1 MSARVVAVSRRRGH
15 HFSKTPSLE
24 ICLVAGLGVEGDR
37 HFGDKTQHRSRA
49 RFNPDRFRQGM
60 MAARLGR
67 TATGAPMRKAG
78 VMGVVIASGQVV
90 AGDTIRVETPP
101 GPFRRLEPV

>member
-1 MSARVVAVSRRRGH
+1 
-15 HFSKTPSLE
+15 
-24 ICLVAGLGVEGDR
+24 
-37 HFGDKTQHRSRA
+37 
-49 RFNPDRFRQGM
+49 M
-60 MAARLGR
+60 MAACLGR